1 MKKLIAILFILS
13 LLGFACSNN
22 SIKDNNHQLL
32 IGKWKS
38 LRDSNLNMEFSKN
51 YYLNIYTGC
60 SPDSVIYTLSSL
72 PICNNNYITDG
83 QKEEELLFLNTIC
96 PLDRDTL
103 CYEVLTLN
111 DSILSIRETSRGYI
125 SVYNKQH

>member
-38 LRDSNLNMEFSKN
+38 LRDSHLNMEFSKN

-60 SPDSVIYTLSSL
+60 SHGI
-72 PICNNNYITDG
+72 
-83 QKEEELLFLNTIC
+83 
-96 PLDRDTL
+96 
-103 CYEVLTLN
+103 
-111 DSILSIRETSRGYI
+111 IRKNS
-125 SVYNKQH
+125 